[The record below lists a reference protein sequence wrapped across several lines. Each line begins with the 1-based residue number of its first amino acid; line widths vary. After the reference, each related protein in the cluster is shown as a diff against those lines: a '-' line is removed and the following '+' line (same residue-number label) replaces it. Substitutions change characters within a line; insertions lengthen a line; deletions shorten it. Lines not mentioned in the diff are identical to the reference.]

1 MSTGKDV
8 LSLRSNRWQSIGKDA
23 VFTCMLEAD
32 TRGSCVQHLIFKSG
46 SVFDDHE
53 YNSVMLYKLTGCQI
67 RFFDNITV
75 LCKSHKA

>member
-32 TRGSCVQHLIFKSG
+32 TLGSCVQHLIFKSG
-46 SVFDDHE
+46 S
-53 YNSVMLYKLTGCQI
+53 SLL
-67 RFFDNITV
+67 ITSTT
-75 LCKSHKA
+75 L